1 MGFSL
6 IKLKNADTDDYIY
19 NYLITP
25 DEKSLNLGVYL
36 SNPNAGYTIKIIEG
50 GGVKLEGNTLV
61 FDDDFENVRFARSS
75 TAILQPMIR

>member
-1 MGFSL
+1 MFEPKHNITSFTFKVTEYEGVAGLDEIEAFENADYDMGFSL

-36 SNPNAGYTIKIIEG
+36 SNPNQDIQLK
-50 GGVKLEGNTLV
+50 
-61 FDDDFENVRFARSS
+61 
-75 TAILQPMIR
+75 

>member
-1 MGFSL
+1 MTEYEGVAGLDEIEAFENADYDMGFSL

-36 SNPNAGYTIKIIEG
+36 SNPNAGYTIK
-50 GGVKLEGNTLV
+50 
-61 FDDDFENVRFARSS
+61 
-75 TAILQPMIR
+75 